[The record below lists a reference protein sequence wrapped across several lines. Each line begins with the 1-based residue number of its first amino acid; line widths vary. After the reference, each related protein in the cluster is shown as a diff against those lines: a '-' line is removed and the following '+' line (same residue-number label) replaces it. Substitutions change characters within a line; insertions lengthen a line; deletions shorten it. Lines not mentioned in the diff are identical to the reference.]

1 MPAPAERLTKDSKEE
16 AVINAIEKTISQL
29 VREGFE
35 QDQAV
40 AIAHE
45 MAQKATGR
53 QLRSRGPR
61 SAR

>member
-1 MPAPAERLTKDSKEE
+1 MPAPAESLNKDSKEE
-16 AVINAIEKTISQL
+16 AVIDAIEKTISQL
-29 VREGFE
+29 VSEGFE

-53 QLRSRGPR
+53 QLNSRGPR

>member
-1 MPAPAERLTKDSKEE
+1 MPAPAEGLNKDSKDE
-16 AVINAIEKTISQL
+16 AILDAIEKTISQL

-45 MAQKATGR
+45 MARKATGR
-53 QLRSRGPR
+53 QLRSSGPR

>member
-1 MPAPAERLTKDSKEE
+1 MPTPAESLDEDSREL
-16 AVINAIEKTISQL
+16 AVISAIEKTISQL

-45 MAQKATGR
+45 MARKATGR
-53 QLRSRGPR
+53 ELRSRGPR